1 MNTVNTNFRDEM
13 KDFLFFENIEI
24 LQKISTIE
32 NKFKTLWEN
41 NLPSDEMEDDSVD
54 SEEWGNELKELYGKL
69 SVILKMMKEFNLDEG
84 RNKEMF
90 IESKV
95 GGDCFYSVTNY
106 EVRIGRRKL

>member
-1 MNTVNTNFRDEM
+1 MNTNNTNLRDEM
-13 KDFLFFENIEI
+13 KDYLFFENIEI
-24 LQKISTIE
+24 LQNISTIE
-32 NKFKTLWEN
+32 NKFKTFWEN
-41 NLPSDEMEDDSVD
+41 NSPDDEMIEE

-90 IESKV
+90 KESKI

-106 EVRIGRRKL
+106 EVRIRNRKL